1 MVAGVFKCRRVVEA
15 TATCVISLNFP
26 PDRINYLII
35 FGPNDAEYRRSE
47 PSQCDGNEKQHNAYQ
62 AIYNQIKCGH
72 TKLHNE
78 QKNEVIRILF
88 VHKNVRNG
96 KIK

>member
-1 MVAGVFKCRRVVEA
+1 M
-15 TATCVISLNFP
+15 TLNT
-26 PDRINYLII
+26 Y
-35 FGPNDAEYRRSE
+35 GPSR
-47 PSQCDGNEKQHNAYQ
+47 QCDGNEKQHNAYQ

-88 VHKNVRNG
+88 VHKNVRNEI
-96 KIK
+96 KIKNLVRTSSMWPVGWPNRSLLDDNVVIRL